1 MDKFCNR
8 ILNTI
13 REKGLIKGGETVI
26 VGFSGGADSVCLLLA
41 LKKMESLLK
50 IKLKAVHVN
59 HCLRGDEALRDEA
72 FCKRLCLEKNI
83 DFEAVRA
90 DVRGYAKE
98 KKLSLEEAGRAVR
111 YSILLER
118 CPKGGLIAT
127 AHHADDMAE
136 TVLLNILRG
145 SGLRGL
151 AGIVYK
157 RENIIRPLLDVDK
170 EDILRYAR
178 ENGIDFVT
186 DSTNLENDYT
196 RNKLRNEILPVLK
209 SDVNRRSSLHLKEL
223 AETAFEADEFIRGLA
238 EKAVD
243 ENVSFT
249 DDSIIIPH
257 GFVKDRERIFRIYVI
272 MEAIRRAGI
281 GLKDWGS
288 LHFSEIDRALFK
300 GKGYKTDLPSGVKLK
315 NEYKKTVIYKN
326 EKDVKTAGGV

>member
-13 REKGLIKGGETVI
+13 REKRLIKGGETVI

-59 HCLRGDEALRDEA
+59 HCLRGDEALRDEE
-72 FCKRLCLEKNI
+72 FCKRLCIDKEI
-83 DFEAVRA
+83 DFEAVKA
-90 DVRGYAKE
+90 DVRGYAE
-98 KKLSLEEAGRAVR
+98 ENRLSLEEAGRILR
-111 YSILLER
+111 YGILFDR
-118 CPKGGLIAT
+118 CPESGLIAT

-157 RENIIRPLLDVDK
+157 RDNIIRPLLDMDK
-170 EDILRYAR
+170 DDILEYA
-178 ENGIDFVT
+178 ESNGIDYVT
-186 DSTNLENDYT
+186 DSTNFENEYT
-196 RNKLRNEILPVLK
+196 RNKLRNEILPMLK
-209 SDVNRRSSLHLKEL
+209 SDVNRRSSIHLKEL
-223 AETAFEADEFIRGLA
+223 AQTAFEADEFIRGLA
-238 EKAVD
+238 GKAVD
-243 ENVSFT
+243 ENISCT
-249 DDSIIIPH
+249 DDRIIIPH
-257 GFVKDRERIFRIYVI
+257 EFIRDRERIFRIYVI

-281 GLKDWGS
+281 GLKDWGGT
-288 LHFSEIDRALFK
+288 HFADIDKALSK
-300 GKGYKTDLPSGVKLK
+300 GKGYEVCLPGGVKLI

-326 EKDVKTAGGV
+326 EKCSKTAGGV